1 MQKLMKN
8 AISIS
13 TGLLLLAIAT
23 TPLSAQEGEAA
34 IWEYDPYQVRVW
46 IAVDEASILPTSFVD
61 EIATRVV
68 WSAEQVDLS
77 GWIVDAQPAPQEW
90 RHVILQSMEELEQLM
105 PEEEE
110 EVAELLTGDKL
121 IFISVRTVGNQF
133 KITGREV
140 DCRTRIWG
148 PIIHEET
155 WHRSML
161 PHLVYQTV
169 SNAFVPLLRI
179 EDVNTER
186 GTAIARVRAGGFHTA
201 GSFGSDANTEPISP
215 VWVSHNDVFMPMIR
229 RTTRSGGTASG
240 GIRLVDWTFLTVT
253 SRDGVMLFCDIH
265 SATRAPLGGRSSKRT
280 EKLALVVRPQ
290 ATTTRIILE
299 SRDKP
304 PVRLPGYQVLSKL
317 PGAQESTDL
326 GKTDWQGSMVI
337 ERGDYPLQIL
347 YVKSGSRNLARLPV
361 VAGFFP
367 ELTAAMFNDSVRRR
381 AEGIMRGLETEFMI
395 VVAKRELLATR
406 IRMRLTK
413 GDLPN
418 AEKLFREMRDLPTM
432 DEFQAKIDSQE
443 RSLTTNDSREQAKIE
458 TMFNQLRKLVTE
470 HLNRDVVGPLRTEIE
485 DYKKNVSP

>member
-1 MQKLMKN
+1 
-8 AISIS
+8 
-13 TGLLLLAIAT
+13 
-23 TPLSAQEGEAA
+23 
-34 IWEYDPYQVRVW
+34 
-46 IAVDEASILPTSFVD
+46 
-61 EIATRVV
+61 
-68 WSAEQVDLS
+68 
-77 GWIVDAQPAPQEW
+77 
-90 RHVILQSMEELEQLM
+90 
-105 PEEEE
+105 
-110 EVAELLTGDKL
+110 
-121 IFISVRTVGNQF
+121 
-133 KITGREV
+133 
-140 DCRTRIWG
+140 
-148 PIIHEET
+148 
-155 WHRSML
+155 ML

-186 GTAIARVRAGGFHTA
+186 GTAIARVRAGGFHNFVA
-201 GSFGSDANTEPISP
+201 FGSDENTEPASP

-229 RTTRSGGTASG
+229 RTTRSGATASG
-240 GIRLVDWTFLTVT
+240 GIRLVDWTYLTVT

-265 SATRAPLGGRSSKRT
+265 SATRRAPLGGRSSKRT

-290 ATTTRIILE
+290 STTTRLVLE

-304 PVRLPGYQVLSKL
+304 PLRLPGYQILSKY
-317 PGAQESTDL
+317 PGAEETTDL

-337 ERGDYPLQIL
+337 ERGSYPLQIL
-347 YVKSGSRNLARLPV
+347 YVRSGSRSLARLPV

-367 ELTAAMFNDSVRRR
+367 ELTAAMYNDSVRRR

-418 AEKLFREMRDLPTM
+418 AEKLFRELRDLPTM

-443 RSLTTNDSREQAKIE
+443 RSLTTDDSREQAKIE
-458 TMFNQLRKLVTE
+458 LMFNQLRKLVTE

-485 DYKKNVSP
+485 EYKSTVAS